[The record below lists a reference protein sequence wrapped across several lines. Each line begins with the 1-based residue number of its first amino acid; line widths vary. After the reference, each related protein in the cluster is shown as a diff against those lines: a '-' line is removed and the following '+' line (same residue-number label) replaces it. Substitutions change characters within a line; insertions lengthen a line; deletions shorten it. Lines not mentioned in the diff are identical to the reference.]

1 MYVEVAGNYTYE
13 TTMGGHMTVPKFA
26 VYIIENL
33 TATQTPTP

>member
-1 MYVEVAGNYTYE
+1 MYVEVAGAYTYE

-33 TATQTPTP
+33 TATKTPTP